1 MGRKLIALIVAIVGI
16 VVSACAGHVTGGNA
30 AAPGGGIFVLPPLDS
45 DLAMTATL
53 PKDTIGE
60 EKPDE
65 GLGMVRSTKWLVEVG
80 GYTQQRYSQVL
91 GFPPGTKIT
100 VRNLS
105 KTTQHTLDV
114 VKVVSKPP
122 AVFPKNPNLPIKA
135 RGKGKFEAGYASGP
149 IEPGKSVTIT
159 LVKEGSYLIGCAFHY
174 HEGMHDVFVVK
185 KGAVAGKQATPPPT
199 SGPTNTP
206 TSRSSYDP

>member
-1 MGRKLIALIVAIVGI
+1 MGRKLIAIAIALVGI
-16 VVSACAGHVTGGNA
+16 AVSACAGHVTGGNA
-30 AAPGGGIFVLPPLDS
+30 GAPGGATFVLPPLDS
-45 DLAMTATL
+45 DVVMTATL

-65 GLGMVRSTKWLVEVG
+65 GLGMVKSPKWEAEVG

-105 KTTQHTLDV
+105 KTTEHTLDV
-114 VKVVSKPP
+114 VKVISKPP
-122 AVFPKNPNLPIKA
+122 AIFPKNPNLSIKA

-149 IEPGKSVTIT
+149 IKPGKSVTIM
-159 LVKEGSYLIGCAFHY
+159 LVKDGVYLIGCAFHY
-174 HEGMHDVFVVK
+174 HEGMHDVFVVSK
-185 KGAVAGKQATPPPT
+185 HAAPGKQATPPPT
-199 SGPTNTP
+199 SRPTVSP